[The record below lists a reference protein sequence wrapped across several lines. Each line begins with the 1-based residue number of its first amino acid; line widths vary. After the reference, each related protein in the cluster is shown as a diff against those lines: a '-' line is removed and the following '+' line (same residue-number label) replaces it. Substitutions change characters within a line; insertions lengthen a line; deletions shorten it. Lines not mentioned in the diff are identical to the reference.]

1 MDVFA
6 DLLGQDPSFSWS
18 YLEFSNPIQKLKEV
32 KDQIPNAEDIPN
44 MFHSAEEGEYPN
56 VAPYATNSNDER
68 QPLLSKQRA
77 TQVTSTLG
85 SKLKTVWDK
94 VSDYLN
100 PPMMGGGIAVILGL
114 IPFMRHAL
122 FDNAGYLSPIAESI
136 KNLGKLY
143 TVLQMFV
150 LGAHLYSKQGG
161 KPAFWPML
169 YLFAIRFVAMTA
181 LGCGAVYGMRQ
192 WLGSAVREDPVLVS
206 LFPLSC
212 LPGLHVPLG
221 LHLDPHSRWTPGAH
235 PSGRESNSL
244 IHFSRFTFVIAD
256 RRDVGCGRGNPIS
269 SRQNH
274 PHLLHHHP
282 TYLSIR
288 FSGFDHRQ
296 ASLLD
301 VVHQARTC
309 LAIDAKNRYSVK
321 VI

>member
-1 MDVFA
+1 MNFFA

-32 KDQIPNAEDIPN
+32 NDQIPNAEDIPN
-44 MFHSAEEGEYPN
+44 IFHSAEEGEYPN
-56 VAPYATNSNDER
+56 VAPYASNSNDER

-85 SKLKTVWDK
+85 SKLKAVWNM

-100 PPMMGGGIAVILGL
+100 PPMIGGGIAVILGL

-192 WLGSAVREDPVLVS
+192 WLGSAVKEDPVLVCH
-206 LFPLSC
+206 FPLRC
-212 LPGLHVPLG
+212 LLGSYLPSGLY
-221 LHLDPHSRWTPGAH
+221 LDPYSSWTPGAH
-235 PSGRESNSL
+235 PCGSKCEL
-244 IHFSRFTFVIAD
+244 ITH
-256 RRDVGCGRGNPIS
+256 
-269 SRQNH
+269 
-274 PHLLHHHP
+274 
-282 TYLSIR
+282 
-288 FSGFDHRQ
+288 
-296 ASLLD
+296 
-301 VVHQARTC
+301 
-309 LAIDAKNRYSVK
+309 SV
-321 VI
+321 